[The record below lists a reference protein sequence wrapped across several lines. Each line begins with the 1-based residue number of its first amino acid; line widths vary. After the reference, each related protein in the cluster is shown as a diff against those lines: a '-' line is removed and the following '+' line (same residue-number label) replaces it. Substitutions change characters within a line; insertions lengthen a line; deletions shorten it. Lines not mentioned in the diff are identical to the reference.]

1 MQDHISETEAV
12 QDILDGYGGEV
23 QYSKDRRVM
32 GSVAALLSRNIKT
45 LAQAHNSINW
55 IAGAYVE
62 GMASRE
68 DVSLVNRGTREALNN
83 QDFNKLSI
91 LISKNPT
98 TVKAFR
104 DMQEELAVSNLSK
117 EEAEERA
124 KKRLYP
130 RTNAGMPKIF
140 IPMDPTWDMK

>member
-1 MQDHISETEAV
+1 MQDHISEIEAA

-23 QYSKDRRVM
+23 QYSENCRVM

-45 LAQAHNSINW
+45 LDHAYNSINW

-68 DVSLVNRGTREALNN
+68 DVSLVNRGTREALSN

-91 LISKNPT
+91 RISKNSMI
-98 TVKAFR
+98 VKAFR
-104 DMQEELAVSNLSK
+104 DMQEELAVSKLSK

-124 KKRLYP
+124 KKSLYP
-130 RTNAGMPKIF
+130 KTNAGMPKIF